1 MNENLEKDKIQL
13 GGEKPQL
20 LPSKSLLNTIKL
32 GYNVKP
38 VPPPPANHIDFIE
51 GDSVMTTISTGFEHN
66 DKPVPPPP
74 ANHIDFIEGDSVMTT
89 ISTGFEHNDKPVPP
103 PPANHID
110 FIEGDSVMTTIS
122 TGFEHNDKP
131 VPPPPE
137 INLGCKIPK
146 KKNPDS
152 VIGSIDTG
160 FGCDNQI
167 VIDCPK
173 PKYKTHLCKENY
185 LGEFKT
191 ESEKT
196 LARNNL
202 GVYSKEE
209 IDKIVGQIVEN
220 NNNNFITR
228 KEVQNMIA
236 NLDFVDS
243 TLKSYADYQIPNNL
257 FKL

>member
-13 GGEKPQL
+13 GNEKPQL

-32 GYNVKP
+32 GYDTKP
-38 VPPPPANHIDFIE
+38 VPPPPE
-51 GDSVMTTISTGFEHN
+51 
-66 DKPVPPPP
+66 
-74 ANHIDFIEGDSVMTT
+74 
-89 ISTGFEHNDKPVPP
+89 
-103 PPANHID
+103 NHID

-137 INLGCKIPK
+137 INLSCKTPK
-146 KKNPDS
+146 HKNPDS
-152 VIGSIDTG
+152 VIGSVDTG
-160 FGCDNQI
+160 FGCDNQLI
-167 VIDCPK
+167 RECPK

-196 LARNNL
+196 LARTNL

-209 IDKIVGQIVEN
+209 IDRIVGQIVEN
-220 NNNNFITR
+220 NNNNFITK

-236 NLDFVDS
+236 DLDFVDS
-243 TLKSYADYQIPNNL
+243 TLKSYVDYQIPNNL
-257 FKL
+257 FNYEYNTNKKIISIKN

>member
-13 GGEKPQL
+13 GNEKPQL

-32 GYNVKP
+32 GYNIKP
-38 VPPPPANHIDFIE
+38 VP
-51 GDSVMTTISTGFEHN
+51 S
-66 DKPVPPPP
+66 
-74 ANHIDFIEGDSVMTT
+74 
-89 ISTGFEHNDKPVPP
+89 
-103 PPANHID
+103 
-110 FIEGDSVMTTIS
+110 
-122 TGFEHNDKP
+122 
-131 VPPPPE
+131 PPE

-152 VIGSIDTG
+152 IIGSIDTG

-185 LGEFKT
+185 LGEFKA

-202 GVYSKEE
+202 RVYSKEE

-220 NNNNFITR
+220 NNNFITR
-228 KEVQNMIA
+228 KEVQDMVA
-236 NLDFVDS
+236 DLDFIDS

>member
-1 MNENLEKDKIQL
+1 MNEKDKIQL
-13 GGEKPQL
+13 GSEKPQL

-38 VPPPPANHIDFIE
+38 VSLPSE
-51 GDSVMTTISTGFEHN
+51 
-66 DKPVPPPP
+66 
-74 ANHIDFIEGDSVMTT
+74 
-89 ISTGFEHNDKPVPP
+89 
-103 PPANHID
+103 NHID

-137 INLGCKIPK
+137 INLSCKVPK

-202 GVYSKEE
+202 GIYSKEE

-220 NNNNFITR
+220 NNLITR

>member
-13 GGEKPQL
+13 GNEKPQL

-32 GYNVKP
+32 GYDTKP
-38 VPPPPANHIDFIE
+38 VPPPPE
-51 GDSVMTTISTGFEHN
+51 
-66 DKPVPPPP
+66 
-74 ANHIDFIEGDSVMTT
+74 
-89 ISTGFEHNDKPVPP
+89 
-103 PPANHID
+103 NHID

-137 INLGCKIPK
+137 INLSCKTPK
-146 KKNPDS
+146 HKNPDS
-152 VIGSIDTG
+152 VIGSVDTG
-160 FGCDNQI
+160 FGCDNQLI
-167 VIDCPK
+167 RECPK

-196 LARNNL
+196 LARTNL

-209 IDKIVGQIVEN
+209 IDRIVGQIV
-220 NNNNFITR
+220 NNFITK

-236 NLDFVDS
+236 DLDFVDS
-243 TLKSYADYQIPNNL
+243 TLKSYVDYQIPNNL

>member
-13 GGEKPQL
+13 GSEKPQL

-32 GYNVKP
+32 GYDVKP
-38 VPPPPANHIDFIE
+38 VPPPPE
-51 GDSVMTTISTGFEHN
+51 
-66 DKPVPPPP
+66 
-74 ANHIDFIEGDSVMTT
+74 
-89 ISTGFEHNDKPVPP
+89 
-103 PPANHID
+103 NHID

-202 GVYSKEE
+202 GIYSKEE

-220 NNNNFITR
+220 NNLITR

>member
-32 GYNVKP
+32 GYNV
-38 VPPPPANHIDFIE
+38 
-51 GDSVMTTISTGFEHN
+51 
-66 DKPVPPPP
+66 
-74 ANHIDFIEGDSVMTT
+74 
-89 ISTGFEHNDKPVPP
+89 KPVPP

-196 LARNNL
+196 LARTNL

>member
-66 DKPVPPPP
+66 VKPVPPPP

-89 ISTGFEHNDKPVPP
+89 ISTGFEHNV
-103 PPANHID
+103 
-110 FIEGDSVMTTIS
+110 
-122 TGFEHNDKP
+122 KP

>member
-13 GGEKPQL
+13 GNEKPQL

-32 GYNVKP
+32 GYDTKP
-38 VPPPPANHIDFIE
+38 VPPPPE
-51 GDSVMTTISTGFEHN
+51 
-66 DKPVPPPP
+66 
-74 ANHIDFIEGDSVMTT
+74 
-89 ISTGFEHNDKPVPP
+89 
-103 PPANHID
+103 NHID

-137 INLGCKIPK
+137 INLSCKTPK
-146 KKNPDS
+146 HKNPDS

-160 FGCDNQI
+160 FGCDNQLI
-167 VIDCPK
+167 RECPK

-196 LARNNL
+196 LARTNL

-209 IDKIVGQIVEN
+209 IDRIVGQIVEN
-220 NNNNFITR
+220 NNNNNNNFITK

-236 NLDFVDS
+236 DLDFVDS
-243 TLKSYADYQIPNNL
+243 TLKSYIDYQIPNNL

>member
-1 MNENLEKDKIQL
+1 MNEKDKIQL
-13 GGEKPQL
+13 GSEKPQL

-38 VPPPPANHIDFIE
+38 VSPPPE
-51 GDSVMTTISTGFEHN
+51 
-66 DKPVPPPP
+66 
-74 ANHIDFIEGDSVMTT
+74 
-89 ISTGFEHNDKPVPP
+89 
-103 PPANHID
+103 NHID

-137 INLGCKIPK
+137 INLSCKVPK

-202 GVYSKEE
+202 GIYSKEE

-220 NNNNFITR
+220 NNLITR

>member
-32 GYNVKP
+32 GYNV
-38 VPPPPANHIDFIE
+38 
-51 GDSVMTTISTGFEHN
+51 
-66 DKPVPPPP
+66 
-74 ANHIDFIEGDSVMTT
+74 
-89 ISTGFEHNDKPVPP
+89 KPVPP

-173 PKYKTHLCKENY
+173 PNIKLIYVKKIIQESLKQNLRKHQLEIIQ
-185 LGEFKT
+185 EFIVK
-191 ESEKT
+191 KKQIR
-196 LARNNL
+196 LLVRL
-202 GVYSKEE
+202 Q
-209 IDKIVGQIVEN
+209 KITTTILLLE
-220 NNNNFITR
+220 R
-228 KEVQNMIA
+228 KFRI
-236 NLDFVDS
+236 
-243 TLKSYADYQIPNNL
+243 
-257 FKL
+257 

>member
-1 MNENLEKDKIQL
+1 MNEKDKIQL
-13 GGEKPQL
+13 GSEKPQL

-38 VPPPPANHIDFIE
+38 VSPPPENHINFIE
-51 GDSVMTTISTGFEHN
+51 GDSVMTTISTGF
-66 DKPVPPPP
+66 
-74 ANHIDFIEGDSVMTT
+74 G
-89 ISTGFEHNDKPVPP
+89 
-103 PPANHID
+103 
-110 FIEGDSVMTTIS
+110 
-122 TGFEHNDKP
+122 HNDKP

-137 INLGCKIPK
+137 INLSCKVPK

-202 GVYSKEE
+202 GIYSKEE

-220 NNNNFITR
+220 NNLITR

>member
-1 MNENLEKDKIQL
+1 MNEKDKIQL
-13 GGEKPQL
+13 GSEKPQL

-38 VPPPPANHIDFIE
+38 ASPPSE
-51 GDSVMTTISTGFEHN
+51 
-66 DKPVPPPP
+66 
-74 ANHIDFIEGDSVMTT
+74 
-89 ISTGFEHNDKPVPP
+89 
-103 PPANHID
+103 NHID

-137 INLGCKIPK
+137 INLSCKVPK

-202 GVYSKEE
+202 GIYSKEE

-220 NNNNFITR
+220 NNLITR

>member
-1 MNENLEKDKIQL
+1 
-13 GGEKPQL
+13 
-20 LPSKSLLNTIKL
+20 
-32 GYNVKP
+32 
-38 VPPPPANHIDFIE
+38 
-51 GDSVMTTISTGFEHN
+51 MTTISTGFEHN

-160 FGCDNQI
+160 FGCDN
-167 VIDCPK
+167 
-173 PKYKTHLCKENY
+173 
-185 LGEFKT
+185 
-191 ESEKT
+191 
-196 LARNNL
+196 
-202 GVYSKEE
+202 
-209 IDKIVGQIVEN
+209 
-220 NNNNFITR
+220 
-228 KEVQNMIA
+228 
-236 NLDFVDS
+236 
-243 TLKSYADYQIPNNL
+243 
-257 FKL
+257 

>member
-13 GGEKPQL
+13 GNEKPQL

-32 GYNVKP
+32 GYNV
-38 VPPPPANHIDFIE
+38 
-51 GDSVMTTISTGFEHN
+51 
-66 DKPVPPPP
+66 
-74 ANHIDFIEGDSVMTT
+74 
-89 ISTGFEHNDKPVPP
+89 KPVPP

-220 NNNNFITR
+220 NNNFVTR

>member
-13 GGEKPQL
+13 GNEKPQL

-32 GYNVKP
+32 GYNV
-38 VPPPPANHIDFIE
+38 
-51 GDSVMTTISTGFEHN
+51 
-66 DKPVPPPP
+66 
-74 ANHIDFIEGDSVMTT
+74 
-89 ISTGFEHNDKPVPP
+89 KPVPP

-160 FGCDNQI
+160 FGCDNQV

-220 NNNNFITR
+220 NNNFITR

>member
-13 GGEKPQL
+13 GSEKPQL

-38 VPPPPANHIDFIE
+38 ASPPSE
-51 GDSVMTTISTGFEHN
+51 
-66 DKPVPPPP
+66 
-74 ANHIDFIEGDSVMTT
+74 
-89 ISTGFEHNDKPVPP
+89 
-103 PPANHID
+103 NHID

-137 INLGCKIPK
+137 INLSCKVPK

-202 GVYSKEE
+202 GIYSKEE

-220 NNNNFITR
+220 NNLITR

>member
-13 GGEKPQL
+13 GNEKPQL

-32 GYNVKP
+32 GYDTKP
-38 VPPPPANHIDFIE
+38 VPPPPENHIDFIE
-51 GDSVMTTISTGFEHN
+51 GDSVI
-66 DKPVPPPP
+66 
-74 ANHIDFIEGDSVMTT
+74 
-89 ISTGFEHNDKPVPP
+89 
-103 PPANHID
+103 
-110 FIEGDSVMTTIS
+110 TTIS

-137 INLGCKIPK
+137 INLSCKTPK
-146 KKNPDS
+146 HKNPDS
-152 VIGSIDTG
+152 VIGSVDTG
-160 FGCDNQI
+160 FGCDNQLI
-167 VIDCPK
+167 RECPK

-196 LARNNL
+196 LARTNL

-209 IDKIVGQIVEN
+209 IDRIVGQIVEN
-220 NNNNFITR
+220 NNNNFITK

-236 NLDFVDS
+236 DLDFVDS
-243 TLKSYADYQIPNNL
+243 TLNL
-257 FKL
+257 MQTTKYLIIYLNYEYNTNKKIISIKN

>member
-13 GGEKPQL
+13 GNEKPQL

-32 GYNVKP
+32 GYDTKP
-38 VPPPPANHIDFIE
+38 VPPPPENHIDFIE
-51 GDSVMTTISTGFEHN
+51 GN
-66 DKPVPPPP
+66 
-74 ANHIDFIEGDSVMTT
+74 
-89 ISTGFEHNDKPVPP
+89 
-103 PPANHID
+103 
-110 FIEGDSVMTTIS
+110 SVMTTIS

-137 INLGCKIPK
+137 INLSCKTPK
-146 KKNPDS
+146 HKNPDS
-152 VIGSIDTG
+152 VIGSVDTG
-160 FGCDNQI
+160 FGCDNQLI
-167 VIDCPK
+167 RECPK

-196 LARNNL
+196 LARTNL

-209 IDKIVGQIVEN
+209 IDKIVGQIVED
-220 NNNNFITR
+220 NNFAT
-228 KEVQNMIA
+228 KEEVQNIVA
-236 NLDFVDS
+236 NLDFVNS
-243 TLKSYADYQIPNNL
+243 TLKSHVDYQIPNDL

>member
-13 GGEKPQL
+13 GSEKPQL

-38 VPPPPANHIDFIE
+38 ASPPSE
-51 GDSVMTTISTGFEHN
+51 
-66 DKPVPPPP
+66 
-74 ANHIDFIEGDSVMTT
+74 
-89 ISTGFEHNDKPVPP
+89 
-103 PPANHID
+103 NHID

-137 INLGCKIPK
+137 INLSCKIPK

-202 GVYSKEE
+202 GIYSKEE

-220 NNNNFITR
+220 NNLITR

-243 TLKSYADYQIPNNL
+243 TLKSYVDYQIPNNL

>member
-13 GGEKPQL
+13 GNEKPQL

-32 GYNVKP
+32 GYDTKP
-38 VPPPPANHIDFIE
+38 VPPPPENHIDFIE
-51 GDSVMTTISTGFEHN
+51 GDSVMTTISTGF
-66 DKPVPPPP
+66 D
-74 ANHIDFIEGDSVMTT
+74 
-89 ISTGFEHNDKPVPP
+89 
-103 PPANHID
+103 
-110 FIEGDSVMTTIS
+110 
-122 TGFEHNDKP
+122 DKP

-137 INLGCKIPK
+137 INLSCKTPK
-146 KKNPDS
+146 HKNPDS
-152 VIGSIDTG
+152 VIGSVDTG
-160 FGCDNQI
+160 FGCDNQLI
-167 VIDCPK
+167 RECPK

-196 LARNNL
+196 LARTNL

-209 IDKIVGQIVEN
+209 IDRIVGQIVEN
-220 NNNNFITR
+220 NNNNFITK

-236 NLDFVDS
+236 DLDFVDS
-243 TLKSYADYQIPNNL
+243 TLKSYVDYQIPNNL

>member
-1 MNENLEKDKIQL
+1 MNEKDKIQL
-13 GGEKPQL
+13 GSEKPQL

-38 VPPPPANHIDFIE
+38 VSPPSENHIDFIE

-66 DKPVPPPP
+66 DKPVPL
-74 ANHIDFIEGDSVMTT
+74 
-89 ISTGFEHNDKPVPP
+89 
-103 PPANHID
+103 
-110 FIEGDSVMTTIS
+110 
-122 TGFEHNDKP
+122 
-131 VPPPPE
+131 PPE
-137 INLGCKIPK
+137 INLSCKVPK

-202 GVYSKEE
+202 GIYSKEE

-220 NNNNFITR
+220 NNLITR

>member
-1 MNENLEKDKIQL
+1 MNEKDKIQL
-13 GGEKPQL
+13 GSEKPQL

-38 VPPPPANHIDFIE
+38 ASPPSE
-51 GDSVMTTISTGFEHN
+51 
-66 DKPVPPPP
+66 
-74 ANHIDFIEGDSVMTT
+74 
-89 ISTGFEHNDKPVPP
+89 
-103 PPANHID
+103 NHID

-137 INLGCKIPK
+137 INLSCKIPK

-202 GVYSKEE
+202 GIYSKEE

-220 NNNNFITR
+220 NNLITR

>member
-1 MNENLEKDKIQL
+1 MNEKDKIQL
-13 GGEKPQL
+13 GSEKPQL

-38 VPPPPANHIDFIE
+38 VSPPSENHIDFIE
-51 GDSVMTTISTGFEHN
+51 GDSVMTTISTGF
-66 DKPVPPPP
+66 
-74 ANHIDFIEGDSVMTT
+74 G
-89 ISTGFEHNDKPVPP
+89 
-103 PPANHID
+103 
-110 FIEGDSVMTTIS
+110 
-122 TGFEHNDKP
+122 HNDKP

-137 INLGCKIPK
+137 INLSCKVPK

-202 GVYSKEE
+202 GIYSKEE

-220 NNNNFITR
+220 NNLITR

>member
-13 GGEKPQL
+13 GNEKPQL
-20 LPSKSLLNTIKL
+20 LPSKLLLNTIKL
-32 GYNVKP
+32 GYDTKP
-38 VPPPPANHIDFIE
+38 VPPPPE
-51 GDSVMTTISTGFEHN
+51 
-66 DKPVPPPP
+66 
-74 ANHIDFIEGDSVMTT
+74 
-89 ISTGFEHNDKPVPP
+89 
-103 PPANHID
+103 NHID

-137 INLGCKIPK
+137 INLSCKTPK
-146 KKNPDS
+146 HKNPDS
-152 VIGSIDTG
+152 VIGSVDTG
-160 FGCDNQI
+160 FGCDNQLI
-167 VIDCPK
+167 RECPK

-196 LARNNL
+196 LARTNL

-209 IDKIVGQIVEN
+209 IDRIVGQIVEN
-220 NNNNFITR
+220 NNNNNNNFITK

-236 NLDFVDS
+236 DLDFVDS
-243 TLKSYADYQIPNNL
+243 TLKSYVDYQIPNNL

>member
-13 GGEKPQL
+13 GNEKPQL

-32 GYNVKP
+32 GYDTKP
-38 VPPPPANHIDFIE
+38 VPPPPENHIDFIE

-74 ANHIDFIEGDSVMTT
+74 E
-89 ISTGFEHNDKPVPP
+89 
-103 PPANHID
+103 NHID

>member
-32 GYNVKP
+32 DYNV
-38 VPPPPANHIDFIE
+38 
-51 GDSVMTTISTGFEHN
+51 
-66 DKPVPPPP
+66 KPVPPPP

-152 VIGSIDTG
+152 VIGGIDTG

>member
-13 GGEKPQL
+13 GNEKPQL

-32 GYNVKP
+32 GYDTKP
-38 VPPPPANHIDFIE
+38 VPPPPE
-51 GDSVMTTISTGFEHN
+51 
-66 DKPVPPPP
+66 
-74 ANHIDFIEGDSVMTT
+74 
-89 ISTGFEHNDKPVPP
+89 
-103 PPANHID
+103 NHID

-137 INLGCKIPK
+137 INLSCKTPK
-146 KKNPDS
+146 HKNPDS
-152 VIGSIDTG
+152 VIGSVDTG
-160 FGCDNQI
+160 FGCDNQLI
-167 VIDCPK
+167 RECPK

-196 LARNNL
+196 LARTNL

-209 IDKIVGQIVEN
+209 IDKIVGQIVED
-220 NNNNFITR
+220 NNFAT
-228 KEVQNMIA
+228 KEEVQNIVA
-236 NLDFVDS
+236 NLDFVNS
-243 TLKSYADYQIPNNL
+243 TLKSHVDYQIPNDL

>member
-66 DKPVPPPP
+66 DKPV
-74 ANHIDFIEGDSVMTT
+74 
-89 ISTGFEHNDKPVPP
+89 